1 MNMREAGKQSSP
13 APRSLATPSS
23 VTPIVREAV
32 NEPVLAAREKLLV
45 SAGILVSFAV
55 LFLSLDR
62 LIAQTGGMGA
72 HAVHPETWI
81 DAYIPFVPQFVF
93 AYLLYYPWVLLPVP
107 ILRSRAEFYH
117 AVSAFSLV
125 QLTASTIFLLF
136 PSYMTRP
143 VVIGDG
149 IAHELLRDLYHL
161 DNGCNL
167 IPSLHVA
174 HSMLVAL
181 FFRALRPKLFPIV
194 AFGTAMISASTV
206 LVKQHYFLDIPAGM
220 ALAIVAYYASVPVY
234 HRLRNRSSS
243 SQLCS
248 L

>member
-1 MNMREAGKQSSP
+1 MTKSEAGEQISP
-13 APRSLATPSS
+13 ATRGSGSTASLAT
-23 VTPIVREAV
+23 IDRGAV
-32 NEPVLAAREKLLV
+32 DEPVLAVREKLLV
-45 SAGILVSFAV
+45 SAAILVSFAV
-55 LFLSLDR
+55 LFLTLDR
-62 LIAQTGGMGA
+62 VIAQGGGLGTRS
-72 HAVHPETWI
+72 VNPETWI
-81 DAYIPFVPQFVF
+81 DAYIPFVPEFVF
-93 AYLLYYPWVLLPVP
+93 AYLLYYAWVVLPVP

-117 AVSAFSLV
+117 AVSAFSVV
-125 QLTASTIFLLF
+125 QLVAATIFLLF

-149 IAHELLRDLYHL
+149 IQHELLRDLYHL

-181 FFRALRPKLFPIV
+181 FFRALRPKLFPVV

-220 ALAIVAYYASVPVY
+220 VLAFVAYYASVPIY